1 MATGATIFGCA
12 GPRLNVHERAFFTR
26 ADPWGFI
33 LFARNVQ
40 NPAQLQGLTAELRAT
55 VGRDAPV
62 LIDQEGGRV
71 QRLGPPQWRDWTPP
85 LDFARSTGAAAP
97 RAFHLRYR
105 IIAEEL
111 RNVGIDVNCAPLADI
126 ATATTH
132 AFLRDRCYGTDAAQV
147 VARACAVAQGLLAG
161 GVLPVLK
168 HIPGHGRAGSDSHAE
183 LPLVTADA
191 ETLRATDF
199 VPFRALADLPMAMT
213 AHVVYGALD
222 TGGAATLSPVL
233 VDIMRRDIG
242 FEGLLM
248 TDDIGMGALR
258 GSMAARSRTAL
269 KAGCD
274 IILHCSGV
282 LSEME
287 DVAAAAGTLGP
298 RAARRADA
306 ALAARRDAEPVDI
319 AGLEAELE
327 ALMNGEGDG

>member
-1 MATGATIFGCA
+1 MTAAAILGCEGTA
-12 GPRLNVHERAFFTR
+12 LTPAERRFFAR
-26 ADPWGFI
+26 SQPWGFI

-40 NPAQLQGLTAELRAT
+40 SPGQLAELTAELRET

-71 QRLGPPQWRDWTPP
+71 QRLGPPQWRDWSAP
-85 LDFARSTGAAAP
+85 LDFARNAGAEAP
-97 RAFHLRYR
+97 RAFFLRYR

-111 RNVGIDVNCAPLADI
+111 RRAGIDVNCAPLADI
-126 ATATTH
+126 ATGATH
-132 AFLRDRCYGTDAAQV
+132 GFLRDRCYGTDAPQV
-147 VARACAVAQGLLAG
+147 VAHARAAAQGLLAG

-168 HIPGHGRAGSDSHAE
+168 HIPGHGRAASDSHAE
-183 LPLVTADA
+183 LPHVTADA

-213 AHVVYGALD
+213 AHVVYAALD

-233 VDIMRRDIG
+233 VEIMRRDIG

-248 TDDIGMGALR
+248 TDDIAMGALR

-274 IILHCSGV
+274 VVLHCNGV
-282 LSEME
+282 LAEME
-287 DVAAAAGTLGP
+287 DVAAAAGRLHA

-306 ALAARRDAEPVDI
+306 ALAARRAAEPVDI
-319 AGLEAELE
+319 AALDAELE
-327 ALMNGEGDG
+327 VLMDGGGHG